1 MPIFAPRSIHI
12 LTKSKIN
19 KQCHQVR
26 REKDIKWLPTSGK
39 NVCAKTVIRR
49 SHAKFLHCSFLQEE
63 YLPLAGVFHIFF
75 KSKTPDFLTNS
86 SWQLFHQDFPGTR
99 NFSLS
104 NAPSDCTAPHEWYDL
119 LISQFPEFSSGL

>member
-63 YLPLAGVFHIFF
+63 YLPLAGVSECKNWKHRIFYQHLLAALPSGF
-75 KSKTPDFLTNS
+75 SRNAK
-86 SWQLFHQDFPGTR
+86 LF
-99 NFSLS
+99 
-104 NAPSDCTAPHEWYDL
+104 
-119 LISQFPEFSSGL
+119 IK